1 MNWIIF
7 LHINPCLVNSCYRI
21 SHLSLKFCQ
30 NTSVTTFGHK
40 CTHISPTTSSP
51 LYPSVAQHCPK
62 KTLKPCENPKVS
74 SARNGVCSITKP
86 KLKATRSSTL
96 SSTPLLVLYLSR
108 IYHSQCLPFCGPKRR
123 RFRLSLVEQIHG
135 HFYSHVWPLLSNTHH
150 FFFVIYALNAYFYD
164 SLSFF
169 FFFIL

>member
-1 MNWIIF
+1 MPF
-7 LHINPCLVNSCYRI
+7 P
-21 SHLSLKFCQ
+21 LKFCQ
-30 NTSVTTFGHK
+30 NNSTNA
-40 CTHISPTTSSP
+40 HISISYTTSSP

-96 SSTPLLVLYLSR
+96 SSTLLYLSR
-108 IYHSQCLPFCGPKRR
+108 IYHSQCLSFCRPKRR

-169 FFFIL
+169 FFSFYNLICLLMLILTNWPAIVKADSSYRL